1 MLGKLIDGRLVV
13 AGRIVKEG
21 NTTITNPTEEKLK
34 ELGYKEI
41 EYTEK
46 PQYDKEEEKLQ
57 EKYFITN
64 LPPKVNDGQQR
75 IFVEYEVVEL
85 SAEEHNAIIQQE
97 IVAEENKIT
106 PRNIRNAIKGDNF
119 ALNKITE
126 IENNIVELRA
136 KIREITPKEEE

>member
-1 MLGKLIDGRLVV
+1 MLGKIIDGRLVV

-41 EYTEK
+41 QYTEK
-46 PQYDKEEEKLQ
+46 PTFNKEEEKLQ
-57 EKYFITN
+57 EVYTDGETIT
-64 LPPKVNDGQQR
+64 VS
-75 IFVEYEVVEL
+75 YEIVEL
-85 SAEEHNAIIQQE
+85 SAEEHNAIIQAE

-119 ALNKITE
+119 AINKITE
-126 IENNIVELRA
+126 VENNIVELRA
-136 KIREITPKEEE
+136 KLREITNEE

>member
-34 ELGYKEI
+34 ELGYKTI

-46 PQYDKEEEKLQ
+46 PSFNKEEEKLQ
-57 EKYFITN
+57 EIYT
-64 LPPKVNDGQQR
+64 DGETIQ
-75 IFVEYEVVEL
+75 VSYEVVEL

-97 IVAEENKIT
+97 IVTEENKIT
-106 PRNIRNAIKGDNF
+106 ARNVRNAIMGDNF
-119 ALNKITE
+119 AKNKITE
-126 IENNIVELRA
+126 VENNIAELRA

>member
-13 AGRIVKEG
+13 AGRIIKEG

-34 ELGYKEI
+34 ELGYKEV

-46 PQYDKEEEKLQ
+46 PNFNKEEEKLQ
-57 EKYFITN
+57 EIYT
-64 LPPKVNDGQQR
+64 DGETIQ
-75 IFVEYEVVEL
+75 VSYEVVEL

-126 IENNIVELRA
+126 VEGNIAELRA

>member
-21 NTTITNPTEEKLK
+21 NTTITNPTNEKLV

-46 PQYDKEEEKLQ
+46 PTFNREEEKLQ
-57 EKYFITN
+57 EVYT
-64 LPPKVNDGQQR
+64 DGETIQ
-75 IFVEYEVVEL
+75 VSYEVVAL
-85 SAEEHNAIIQQE
+85 TDEEHNAIIQQE

-106 PRNIRNAIKGDNF
+106 ARNVRNAIMGDKF
-119 ALNKITE
+119 AKNKITE
-126 IENNIVELRA
+126 VENNIVELRA
-136 KIREITPKEEE
+136 KLREIGE

>member
-41 EYTEK
+41 QYTEK
-46 PQYDKEEEKLQ
+46 PTFNKEEEKLQ
-57 EKYFITN
+57 EIYTDGDKIT
-64 LPPKVNDGQQR
+64 VG
-75 IFVEYEVVEL
+75 YEKVEL

-106 PRNIRNAIKGDNF
+106 KRRQREID
-119 ALNKITE
+119 LNKE
-126 IENNIVELRA
+126 GARDFEQQIENNIIELRA

>member
-13 AGRIVKEG
+13 AGREIQEG
-21 NTTITNPTEEKLK
+21 KTKITCPTEKKLK

-46 PQYDKEEEKLQ
+46 PTFNKEEEKLQ
-57 EKYFITN
+57 EVYT
-64 LPPKVNDGQQR
+64 DGETIQ
-75 IFVEYEVVEL
+75 VSYEVVEL

-126 IENNIVELRA
+126 VENNIVELRA
-136 KIREITPKEEE
+136 KIREITNEE

>member
-13 AGRIVKEG
+13 AGREVCEG
-21 NTTITNPTEEKLK
+21 KTKITCPTEKKLK
-34 ELGYKEI
+34 ELGYKTI

-46 PQYDKEEEKLQ
+46 PTFDKEEEKLQ
-57 EKYFITN
+57 EIYTDGDKIT
-64 LPPKVNDGQQR
+64 VS
-75 IFVEYEVVEL
+75 YEVVEL

-126 IENNIVELRA
+126 VENNIVELRA
-136 KIREITPKEEE
+136 KIRVVGEEE

>member
-1 MLGKLIDGRLVV
+1 MLGKLIDGRLVI
-13 AGRIVKEG
+13 AGRIIKEG

-34 ELGYKEI
+34 ELGYKTI

-46 PQYDKEEEKLQ
+46 PNFNKEEEKLQ
-57 EKYFITN
+57 EVYT
-64 LPPKVNDGQQR
+64 DGDK
-75 IFVEYEVVEL
+75 IAVSYEVVAL
-85 SAEEHNAIIQQE
+85 TDEEHNAIIQQE

-126 IENNIVELRA
+126 VEGNIVELRA
-136 KIREITPKEEE
+136 KIRKITPKEEE

>member
-1 MLGKLIDGRLVV
+1 MLGKIIDGRLVV

-34 ELGYKEI
+34 ELGYKTI

-46 PQYDKEEEKLQ
+46 PTFNKEEEKL
-57 EKYFITN
+57 T
-64 LPPKVNDGQQR
+64 
-75 IFVEYEVVEL
+75 EVYNEEQDKIIVLYGKEQL
-85 SAEEHNAIIQQE
+85 TDEEHNAIIQQE

-126 IENNIVELRA
+126 VENNIVELRA

>member
-1 MLGKLIDGRLVV
+1 MLGKLIDGRLQV
-13 AGRIVKEG
+13 AGKEVCEG
-21 NTTITNPTEEKLK
+21 IAKITNPTEEKLR

-46 PQYDKEEEKLQ
+46 PTFNKEEEKLVETYTDGDKITVSY
-57 EKYFITN
+57 EK
-64 LPPKVNDGQQR
+64 
-75 IFVEYEVVEL
+75 VEL

-97 IVAEENKIT
+97 ILGEENKIT

-126 IENNIVELRA
+126 VEDNIAELRA

>member
-34 ELGYKEI
+34 ELGYKEVQ
-41 EYTEK
+41 YTEK
-46 PQYDKEEEKLQ
+46 PTFDKEEMKLY
-57 EKYFITN
+57 ETYT
-64 LPPKVNDGQQR
+64 
-75 IFVEYEVVEL
+75 EYQDKIIVAYATIEL
-85 SAEEHNAIIQQE
+85 SAEEHNAIIQAE
-97 IVAEENKIT
+97 IVTEENKIT

-126 IENNIVELRA
+126 VENNIVELRA

>member
-1 MLGKLIDGRLVV
+1 MLGKLIDGRLVI
-13 AGRIVKEG
+13 AGRIIKEG

-34 ELGYKEI
+34 ELGYKEV

-46 PQYDKEEEKLQ
+46 PNFNKEEEKLQ
-57 EKYFITN
+57 EIYT
-64 LPPKVNDGQQR
+64 DGETIQ
-75 IFVEYEVVEL
+75 VSYEVVEL

-106 PRNIRNAIKGDNF
+106 ARNIRNAIKGDNF

-126 IENNIVELRA
+126 VEGNIAELRA